1 MYFESVRP
9 ELIYQAL
16 TYLKENN
23 TLYSGIYINLGNM
36 PNNLLSLS
44 DDDSDQES
52 ENIDTQEEVENP
64 LNLHRFNFQETL
76 FIPNV
81 LSSKDVNIAPGE
93 GNQPTSMLNDEFC
106 EDLDFPYLFPRGKFG
121 YKVERD
127 IKLSPSKYFNQCLL
141 NYTQLF
147 ASDPDFIFFALS
159 ITQQLKLKSQINV
172 PMKKVCSGNLTAGL
186 LSQNFSESVKSFIVK
201 DEAYHFMS
209 TIKGTPAYWKKFL
222 YEVLAM
228 VKQLGLP
235 TFFMTLS
242 CADLHWNELISII
255 ATLNKEKIT
264 EDDINNM
271 DFFERCKYLNLNP
284 VLLARHFQYRVE
296 VFFKVII
303 ADGPLGRVKYHAIRV
318 EFQEEDLT
326 CVHFYG

>member
-16 TYLKENN
+16 TYLKENY
-23 TLYSGIYINLGNM
+23 TLYSDTSINLGNM

-52 ENIDTQEEVENP
+52 ENIDTQEEVEN
-64 LNLHRFNFQETL
+64 LLHLHRFNFQETL
-76 FIPNV
+76 FILNV
-81 LSSKDVNIAPGE
+81 LFSEEVNIAPGE
-93 GNQPTSMLNDEFC
+93 GRQPTSMLNDEFC
-106 EDLDFPYLFPRGKFG
+106 EELAFPYLFPWGKFG
-121 YKVERD
+121 YKVERY
-127 IKLSPSKYFNQCLL
+127 IKLSPSKYFNEGVL
-141 NYTQLF
+141 NFRQLF
-147 ASDPDFIFFALS
+147 ASDPDFIFFA
-159 ITQQLKLKSQINV
+159 QQLKLKSQINV
-172 PMKKVCSGNLTAGL
+172 AMKKVFSGNLTGGL
-186 LSQNFSESVKSFIVK
+186 LSQNFSERVKSFTVK

-209 TIKGTPAYWKKFL
+209 TIKGTPAYWKKLL

-235 TFFMTLS
+235 TFFITLS

-255 ATLNKEKIT
+255 VTLNKEKIT

-271 DFFERCKYLNLNP
+271 NSFERCKYLNLNP

-296 VFFKVII
+296 VFFKVIVVD
-303 ADGPLGRVKYHAIRV
+303 APLGNVKYHAIRV
-318 EFQEEDLT
+318 EFQ
-326 CVHFYG
+326 VR

>member
-1 MYFESVRP
+1 MIF
-9 ELIYQAL
+9 QAL

-23 TLYSGIYINLGNM
+23 TLYTDISINLGNM

-64 LNLHRFNFQETL
+64 LNLHRFNFQQTL
-76 FIPNV
+76 FIPKM
-81 LSSKDVNIAPGE
+81 LSTEEVNIAPGE
-93 GNQPTSMLNDEFC
+93 GKQPTSMLNDKFC
-106 EDLDFPYLFPRGKFG
+106 EELAFPYLFPRDKFG
-121 YKVERD
+121 YKFQRD
-127 IKLSPSKYFNQCLL
+127 IKLSPSKYFNQRLL

-222 YEVLAM
+222 L
-228 VKQLGLP
+228 
-235 TFFMTLS
+235 
-242 CADLHWNELISII
+242 
-255 ATLNKEKIT
+255 
-264 EDDINNM
+264 
-271 DFFERCKYLNLNP
+271 
-284 VLLARHFQYRVE
+284 
-296 VFFKVII
+296 
-303 ADGPLGRVKYHAIRV
+303 
-318 EFQEEDLT
+318 
-326 CVHFYG
+326 

>member
-1 MYFESVRP
+1 MIF
-9 ELIYQAL
+9 QAL

-23 TLYSGIYINLGNM
+23 TLYTDISINLGNM

-64 LNLHRFNFQETL
+64 LNLHRFNFQQTL
-76 FIPNV
+76 FIPKM
-81 LSSKDVNIAPGE
+81 LSTEEVNIAPGE
-93 GNQPTSMLNDEFC
+93 GKQPTSMLNDKFC
-106 EDLDFPYLFPRGKFG
+106 EELAFPYLFPRDKFG
-121 YKVERD
+121 YKFERD
-127 IKLSPSKYFNQCLL
+127 IKLSPSKYFNQRLL

-222 YEVLAM
+222 L
-228 VKQLGLP
+228 
-235 TFFMTLS
+235 
-242 CADLHWNELISII
+242 
-255 ATLNKEKIT
+255 
-264 EDDINNM
+264 
-271 DFFERCKYLNLNP
+271 
-284 VLLARHFQYRVE
+284 
-296 VFFKVII
+296 
-303 ADGPLGRVKYHAIRV
+303 
-318 EFQEEDLT
+318 
-326 CVHFYG
+326 

>member
-1 MYFESVRP
+1 MLKGQFPKLKGSICNVPIDTADIVNVLPGGPDSNGLVVVKLKRKLCYRGHAYFELVRP

-23 TLYSGIYINLGNM
+23 TLYSDININLGNM

-81 LSSKDVNIAPGE
+81 LSSEEVNIAPGE
-93 GNQPTSMLNDEFC
+93 GKQPTSVLNDECC
-106 EDLDFPYLFPRGKFG
+106 EELAFPYLFPRGKFG

-127 IKLSPSKYFNQCLL
+127 IKLSPSKHFNQGLL

-159 ITQQLKLKSQINV
+159 ITQQLKLKNQINV
-172 PMKKVCSGNLTAGL
+172 AMKKVCSGNLTAGL
-186 LSQNFSESVKSFIVK
+186 LSQIFSERVKSFMVK

-242 CADLHWNELISII
+242 CALE
-255 ATLNKEKIT
+255 
-264 EDDINNM
+264 
-271 DFFERCKYLNLNP
+271 
-284 VLLARHFQYRVE
+284 
-296 VFFKVII
+296 
-303 ADGPLGRVKYHAIRV
+303 
-318 EFQEEDLT
+318 
-326 CVHFYG
+326 

>member
-1 MYFESVRP
+1 
-9 ELIYQAL
+9 
-16 TYLKENN
+16 
-23 TLYSGIYINLGNM
+23 
-36 PNNLLSLS
+36 
-44 DDDSDQES
+44 
-52 ENIDTQEEVENP
+52 
-64 LNLHRFNFQETL
+64 
-76 FIPNV
+76 
-81 LSSKDVNIAPGE
+81 
-93 GNQPTSMLNDEFC
+93 MLNDEFC
-106 EDLDFPYLFPRGKFG
+106 KELAFPYLFPRGKFG